1 MKSMWILVAAA
12 SLAACAGRGEDD
24 MGAAPDRGDT
34 TAVTTGAD
42 TTQWDTTN
50 TGGVGQTAEPGMI
63 PDTSDANTQA
73 TPSET
78 YPTTTDTAGQSGAY
92 PTDTTSTTGGY
103 DTTAVPGADTSS
115 TSVPS
120 ADPGMS
126 ADTTGMSALTSITAR
141 VPSRAIA
148 PWSSTTCL
156 IPRAPVSKLGT
167 AGRMKGRPRSSLPGP
182 SSCRYV
188 GPCLP

>member
-1 MKSMWILVAAA
+1 MKSIWMLAAVA

-50 TGGVGQTAEPGMI
+50 TGGVGQTAEPGMV
-63 PDTSDANTQA
+63 PDTSAANGQAEPTEQYPA
-73 TPSET
+73 TPG
-78 YPTTTDTAGQSGAY
+78 TTTDTVGQSGAY
-92 PTDTTSTTGGY
+92 PTDTTSAAVEPTTPSAGY
-103 DTTAVPGADTSS
+103 DTTAAPGATDSS

-126 ADTTGMSALTSITAR
+126 TDSTAIEPAVPDSAAT
-141 VPSRAIA
+141 PQ
-148 PWSSTTCL
+148 
-156 IPRAPVSKLGT
+156 
-167 AGRMKGRPRSSLPGP
+167 
-182 SSCRYV
+182 
-188 GPCLP
+188 

>member
-1 MKSMWILVAAA
+1 MKSIWMLAAVA

-50 TGGVGQTAEPGMI
+50 TGGVGQTAEPGMV
-63 PDTSDANTQA
+63 PDTSAADVQA
-73 TPSET
+73 EPSEQ
-78 YPTTTDTAGQSGAY
+78 YPTTPETTTDTTLDQSGAY
-92 PTDTTSTTGGY
+92 PADTTSTTGQDTGGY

-126 ADTTGMSALTSITAR
+126 TDTTSGTSDITGDSVNVDHSAGEMQGDSAMTEHN
-141 VPSRAIA
+141 VPSADSA
-148 PWSSTTCL
+148 
-156 IPRAPVSKLGT
+156 A
-167 AGRMKGRPRSSLPGP
+167 AAQ
-182 SSCRYV
+182 
-188 GPCLP
+188 

>member
-1 MKSMWILVAAA
+1 MKTIWMLAAAA

-50 TGGVGQTAEPGMI
+50 TGGVGQTAEPGMV
-63 PDTSDANTQA
+63 PDTTGTTEQ
-73 TPSET
+73 
-78 YPTTTDTAGQSGAY
+78 YPTTPSATTDTTLGQTGGY

-115 TSVPS
+115 TAVPPS
-120 ADPGMS
+120 DPGMS
-126 ADTTGMSALTSITAR
+126 TDTSGTSGMSTDSANVDHGATDHNVPTAD
-141 VPSRAIA
+141 
-148 PWSSTTCL
+148 STE
-156 IPRAPVSKLGT
+156 
-167 AGRMKGRPRSSLPGP
+167 
-182 SSCRYV
+182 V
-188 GPCLP
+188 GP

>member
-1 MKSMWILVAAA
+1 MKSIWMLAAVA

-63 PDTSDANTQA
+63 QDTSAANGQA
-73 TPSET
+73 GTTEQYPTTPG
-78 YPTTTDTAGQSGAY
+78 TTTDTVGQSGAY
-92 PTDTTSTTGGY
+92 PTDTTSATGQDSSTGGY
-103 DTTAVPGADTSS
+103 DTSVPS
-115 TSVPS
+115 TDSTQTVPS

-126 ADTTGMSALTSITAR
+126 PDTSSSAGMSSDSANVDHSAGGWQGDSAAVDHN
-141 VPSRAIA
+141 VPTDSVAT
-148 PWSSTTCL
+148 PQ
-156 IPRAPVSKLGT
+156 
-167 AGRMKGRPRSSLPGP
+167 
-182 SSCRYV
+182 
-188 GPCLP
+188 

>member
-1 MKSMWILVAAA
+1 MKSIWMLAAVA

-50 TGGVGQTAEPGMI
+50 TGGVGQTAEPGMV
-63 PDTSDANTQA
+63 PDTSAADVQA
-73 TPSET
+73 EPSEQ
-78 YPTTTDTAGQSGAY
+78 YPTTPETTTDTTLDQSGAY
-92 PTDTTSTTGGY
+92 PADTTSTTGQDTGATGGYDTTGATGGY

-126 ADTTGMSALTSITAR
+126 TDTTSGTSDITGDSVNVDHSAGEMQGDSAMTEHN
-141 VPSRAIA
+141 VPSADSA
-148 PWSSTTCL
+148 
-156 IPRAPVSKLGT
+156 A
-167 AGRMKGRPRSSLPGP
+167 AAQ
-182 SSCRYV
+182 
-188 GPCLP
+188 

>member
-1 MKSMWILVAAA
+1 MKTMWMLAAA
-12 SLAACAGRGEDD
+12 VSLAACAGRGEDD

-50 TGGVGQTAEPGMI
+50 TGGVGQTAEPGMV
-63 PDTSDANTQA
+63 PDTSDANSQA
-73 TPSET
+73 APSET

-103 DTTAVPGADTSS
+103 DTTAVPGAADST

-120 ADPGMS
+120 AEPGMS
-126 ADTTGMSALTSITAR
+126 TDTTGTSGMSTDSANVGHGAGEFQGDSAMVEHN
-141 VPSRAIA
+141 VPD
-148 PWSSTTCL
+148 ST
-156 IPRAPVSKLGT
+156 G
-167 AGRMKGRPRSSLPGP
+167 AGQ
-182 SSCRYV
+182 
-188 GPCLP
+188 

>member
-1 MKSMWILVAAA
+1 MKTIWMLAAAA

-50 TGGVGQTAEPGMI
+50 TGGVGQTAEPGMV
-63 PDTSDANTQA
+63 PDTTGTTEQ
-73 TPSET
+73 
-78 YPTTTDTAGQSGAY
+78 YPTAPSATTDTTMGQTGGY
-92 PTDTTSTTGGY
+92 TTDTTSTMGVDTTSATGGY

-126 ADTTGMSALTSITAR
+126 ADSANVDHSAGGWQGDSAMTDHNVPTAD
-141 VPSRAIA
+141 SAA
-148 PWSSTTCL
+148 
-156 IPRAPVSKLGT
+156 VSQ
-167 AGRMKGRPRSSLPGP
+167 
-182 SSCRYV
+182 
-188 GPCLP
+188 

>member
-1 MKSMWILVAAA
+1 MKTIWMLAAAA

-50 TGGVGQTAEPGMI
+50 TGGVGQTAEPGMV
-63 PDTSDANTQA
+63 PDTTGTTGTTEQ
-73 TPSET
+73 
-78 YPTTTDTAGQSGAY
+78 YPTTPSATPDTTIGQTGGY
-92 PTDTTSTTGGY
+92 PTDTPSTPGY
-103 DTTAVPGADTSS
+103 DTTAVPGADGS

-126 ADTTGMSALTSITAR
+126 TDTSGLSGMSADSASVDPSVPTAD
-141 VPSRAIA
+141 
-148 PWSSTTCL
+148 STE
-156 IPRAPVSKLGT
+156 
-167 AGRMKGRPRSSLPGP
+167 
-182 SSCRYV
+182 V
-188 GPCLP
+188 GP